1 VQKNVAPVFTR
12 PTAAPPAVAD
22 TAFNPAHIIGGSRAP
37 EYPDSYQDSGRTG
50 RVTVDCVIQTDGR
63 PTGCHVLNASGGA
76 AFSQSVE
83 AWLNGANAPRY
94 KPAIRGG
101 QPQTERHQWVVSFQA
116 PE

>member
-1 VQKNVAPVFTR
+1 VQPVFQR
-12 PTAAPPAVAD
+12 PTAPAPAVAD
-22 TAFNPAHIIGGSRAP
+22 TAFNPAHIIGGARAP

-63 PTGCHVLNASGGA
+63 PTGCHVLNAQGGA
-76 AFSQSVE
+76 AFSQAVE
-83 AWLNGANAPRY
+83 SWLNGANAPRY